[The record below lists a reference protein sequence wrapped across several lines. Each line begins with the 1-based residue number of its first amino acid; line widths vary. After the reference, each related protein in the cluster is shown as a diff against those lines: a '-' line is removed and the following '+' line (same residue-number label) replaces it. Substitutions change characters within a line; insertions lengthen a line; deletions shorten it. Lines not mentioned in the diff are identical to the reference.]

1 MSDFSAE
8 GVWMLVAEH
17 ILENDPN
24 CVRFFNKLDQT
35 GLGFVSWIDL
45 KNKLPE
51 LIDRKLTDEQ
61 AQLLVDECDIND
73 DGKLS
78 ARELKEYIKPLMD
91 QARARRRRQSQL
103 PIVKAK
109 GLPPTPPE
117 KTLRP
122 KQGSRPCSPRRAP
135 NYGKAQAAI
144 TVDNLLANIVGQA
157 QIKEQVRAFEKAL
170 QLDKKRREMG
180 KSIDMFRP
188 PHMAFLGNPGT
199 GKTSIARA
207 MSQVL
212 KNLKYLSKGE
222 IKEVQRSDLVAC
234 HIGQTGPQTKKI
246 VEEAKGGV
254 LFIDEAYRLIPSS
267 QSDKDFGKEALDEL
281 MQHMGDGDPV
291 MIFAGY
297 EKEMKVFLDSNP
309 GLLRRIT
316 KQYIFADYSASELAE
331 IFSVKLRLRGF
342 TYEGKEGGEAKAAFQ
357 KSIEQISPR
366 QRSWMNGGLIDHLME
381 FAKEEEHK
389 ENDKDREGKKD
400 VKDKTDKE
408 HKEQKKHKDKKEK
421 KDKQKNKVNK

>member
-1 MSDFSAE
+1 
-8 GVWMLVAEH
+8 
-17 ILENDPN
+17 
-24 CVRFFNKLDQT
+24 
-35 GLGFVSWIDL
+35 
-45 KNKLPE
+45 
-51 LIDRKLTDEQ
+51 
-61 AQLLVDECDIND
+61 
-73 DGKLS
+73 
-78 ARELKEYIKPLMD
+78 
-91 QARARRRRQSQL
+91 
-103 PIVKAK
+103 
-109 GLPPTPPE
+109 
-117 KTLRP
+117 
-122 KQGSRPCSPRRAP
+122 
-135 NYGKAQAAI
+135 
-144 TVDNLLANIVGQA
+144 
-157 QIKEQVRAFEKAL
+157 
-170 QLDKKRREMG
+170 
-180 KSIDMFRP
+180 
-188 PHMAFLGNPGT
+188 
-199 GKTSIARA
+199 
-207 MSQVL
+207 
-212 KNLKYLSKGE
+212 
-222 IKEVQRSDLVAC
+222 
-234 HIGQTGPQTKKI
+234 
-246 VEEAKGGV
+246 
-254 LFIDEAYRLIPSS
+254 
-267 QSDKDFGKEALDEL
+267 
-281 MQHMGDGDPV
+281 